1 MTDEERERVEAI
13 MKKNEG
19 LKPICAS
26 YLLREKGWVQ
36 TNFYSNPRYGDVPF
50 TYQEAL
56 AFEGRKDL
64 LTEEELKAWEAK

>member
-1 MTDEERERVEAI
+1 MTDEERERLRAI
-13 MKKNEG
+13 MKKNG
-19 LKPICAS
+19 VLRQISIS
-26 YLLREKGWVQ
+26 YFLEAKGWVQ

>member
-1 MTDEERERVEAI
+1 MAYEERARVEAI
-13 MKKNEG
+13 MKNNG
-19 LKPICAS
+19 VSRQICAS
-26 YLLREKGWVQ
+26 YLLKEKGWVQ

-64 LTEEELKAWEAK
+64 LTEEELKALGGE